1 MEKSGEELYHFE
13 DYAVIILDSNFRII
27 DWNAKAFELLSA
39 HHPCERSSSLLDVI
53 PVSQQQPLQNILTQ
67 KGKFSFTLSKEEGST
82 SFIIHKL
89 SNKQKEVL
97 GYRVT
102 LEQVVTKI
110 NQDNDPQENDI
121 QQNTQHTIK
130 RTFVNIR
137 IMILQCLTKGQ
148 FTINQISHKT
158 SINWK
163 TVENHLTYLLG
174 RGLVHEVLKSEYVRI
189 FEITEEGRIFINK
202 FQKNMQQDVLEVE
215 K

>member
-1 MEKSGEELYHFE
+1 M
-13 DYAVIILDSNFRII
+13 
-27 DWNAKAFELLSA
+27 
-39 HHPCERSSSLLDVI
+39 
-53 PVSQQQPLQNILTQ
+53 
-67 KGKFSFTLSKEEGST
+67 
-82 SFIIHKL
+82 
-89 SNKQKEVL
+89 